1 MNLTTTNP
9 TMTEAPPSGLD
20 AWIARVP
27 LALRAALA
35 ALILCGLI
43 GAMVRERAAILS
55 GGREVRLATA
65 PVDPRDLF
73 RGDYVVLTYDI
84 SRLRPGRLGLDGP
97 LALGERVHVT
107 LRPGPDGLAQAV
119 AMSRAAPAPAA
130 GDVVIEGRV
139 ADSRRCM
146 PPPEPPR
153 QCSSEDEMVR
163 VTYGLESYFVP
174 QGEGL
179 AIERTPR
186 ARMEV
191 VAAVAPSGKA
201 AIKRLLID
209 GKKVYD
215 EPPY

>member
-1 MNLTTTNP
+1 
-9 TMTEAPPSGLD
+9 
-20 AWIARVP
+20 
-27 LALRAALA
+27 
-35 ALILCGLI
+35 
-43 GAMVRERAAILS
+43 MVKERSAILS

-73 RGDYVVLTYDI
+73 RGDYVVLAYDI
-84 SRLRPGRLGLDGP
+84 SQLRPGRLGLDGP
-97 LALGERVHVT
+97 LAKGERVHVT

-119 AMSRAAPAPAA
+119 AMSRAAPAPAV

-139 ADSRRCM
+139 AHPRRCEVR
-146 PPPEPPR
+146 PGSPR
-153 QCSSEDEMVR
+153 QCPSEDDVVR

-179 AIERTPR
+179 AIERTAR
-186 ARMEV
+186 ARVEV

>member
-1 MNLTTTNP
+1 MSLTP
-9 TMTEAPPSGLD
+9 SLEAPPSGLD
-20 AWIARVP
+20 AWIARAP
-27 LALRAALA
+27 LALRCVLA

-43 GAMVRERAAILS
+43 GAMVKERAAILS

-73 RGDYVVLTYDI
+73 RGDYVVLSYDI
-84 SRLRPGRLGLDGP
+84 SQLRPGRLGLDGP
-97 LALGERVHVT
+97 LAKGERVHVT
-107 LRPGPDGLAQAV
+107 VRPGPDGLAQAV
-119 AMSRAAPAPAA
+119 AMSRAAPPPAA

-139 ADSRRCM
+139 AHPRRCV
-146 PPPEPPR
+146 PRPGSPR
-153 QCSSEDEMVR
+153 QCSSEDDMVR
-163 VTYGLESYFVP
+163 VIYGLESYFVP

-186 ARMEV
+186 ARVEV
-191 VAAVAPSGKA
+191 VAAVSPSGKA

-209 GKKVYD
+209 GKKLYE